1 MATAS
6 EAYTKHEDEK
16 ATSIIPYKMRRMFK
30 MRDPYPV
37 LVARNWARDMAAI
50 ECLLF
55 IGCLIVLATMGF
67 TNQDATVAEKDDDSI
82 NVLGVDITG
91 QIGLKEEYSRA
102 QSLLLPF
109 MYKGLLMFVEILA
122 VMCACM
128 GACMASCCHFKFLA
142 LDEISIMRTLGY
154 CTGASVLATAMGI
167 FFTTITL
174 MPKWKRALADD
185 DTTESGVRGSLLVMS
200 MYGFFAAVLLCL
212 RLSTTLKAR
221 RASTALREEVLA
233 V

>member
-1 MATAS
+1 
-6 EAYTKHEDEK
+6 
-16 ATSIIPYKMRRMFK
+16 
-30 MRDPYPV
+30 
-37 LVARNWARDMAAI
+37 
-50 ECLLF
+50 
-55 IGCLIVLATMGF
+55 
-67 TNQDATVAEKDDDSI
+67 
-82 NVLGVDITG
+82 
-91 QIGLKEEYSRA
+91 
-102 QSLLLPF
+102 

-142 LDEISIMRTLGY
+142 LDEISIMRSEHNVLIWFLDSFQHLGQLPPRRPLHPPVTLLPPFSFFFLQSKSALGY